1 MINKKRIIKIVLLM
15 GLVSLTSLF
24 SVSCSSLFDS
34 ASKFKP
40 YNLRGS
46 WRNIDNYNEGFTISS
61 LGELTYYNKDGS
73 SSTHYIQN
81 WENDKYDEK
90 RYYELVIPNLPVIG
104 SIIFYFKSET
114 ECEISYG
121 ADSSKIYYYEK
132 YN

>member
-46 WRNIDNYNEGFTISS
+46 WRNIDNYNEKFTISYD
-61 LGELTYYNKDGS
+61 GILTFYNKDGS

-90 RYYELVIPNLPVIG
+90 RYYELVIPNLPVIV